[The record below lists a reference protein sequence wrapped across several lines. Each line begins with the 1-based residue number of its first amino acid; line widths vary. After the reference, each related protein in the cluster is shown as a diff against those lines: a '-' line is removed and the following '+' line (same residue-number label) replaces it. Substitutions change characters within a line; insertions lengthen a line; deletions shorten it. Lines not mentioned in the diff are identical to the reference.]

1 MAEFFGLKFDFETI
15 SPKIIIKT
23 LVNHQ
28 TTPNHPKKTQKK
40 TKTNTS
46 KKSKYNPIFFS
57 KYVYRKNPPSS
68 NFSYWMKLI
77 DIKND
82 ESYCW
87 KVVKPT
93 ISLLVVFRRFS
104 LFSNSE
110 IENVKKIKFY
120 TKINIRKFIGIVKKE
135 EENTKMKKK
144 NSFKF

>member
-1 MAEFFGLKFDFETI
+1 
-15 SPKIIIKT
+15 
-23 LVNHQ
+23 
-28 TTPNHPKKTQKK
+28 
-40 TKTNTS
+40 
-46 KKSKYNPIFFS
+46 
-57 KYVYRKNPPSS
+57 
-68 NFSYWMKLI
+68 
-77 DIKND
+77 
-82 ESYCW
+82 
-87 KVVKPT
+87 VVKPT